1 MDLVNKLSLENGG
14 RLFVCVATRDEYS
27 RYYKDDQRCFELES
41 VYMGLQALAGALAV
55 GGD

>member
-1 MDLVNKLSLENGG
+1 LDLVNKLSLENGG
-14 RLFVCVATRDEYS
+14 RLFVCVATRDEYP